1 LELKYIVQEK
11 DQDRTVKSILKNELG
26 LSETAIR
33 KLKRNNMIYVNSVPE
48 YVIRR
53 VQPGDV
59 IEVNLNFDE
68 ANEDVIPEYM
78 DIDIIY
84 EDDYII
90 ALNKQP
96 GVVVHPAAK
105 HRSGTLANALMYYL
119 KSKGINIKIHP
130 VNRLDRETS
139 GVIIFA
145 KNSHI
150 QNLIVRQM
158 KSNTFVKEYRA
169 IVQGIMEQ
177 EEGTINLP
185 IARKPDSI
193 MLRHISETGQPAVT
207 HYKVL
212 EYLNNATFVKF
223 ILETGRT
230 HQIRVHCHALGH
242 PIIGDS
248 LYTGDLYQSPEN
260 RLIDR
265 QALHSFRASF
275 IHPITDK
282 PLDIT
287 APLPQ
292 DMQQVIELL
301 RKK

>member
-1 LELKYIVQEK
+1 MELKYIVQEK